1 MGLELWQFA
10 LESPLLSIAP
20 YCPFRV
26 LYGGIILAIKYLI
39 ETQKTIVSL
48 MHVLENESP
57 YLKITKAILDK
68 MYYTLAKVAII
79 LSDSNRTLQRT
90 NLDAMKLT
98 F

>member
-1 MGLELWQFA
+1 
-10 LESPLLSIAP
+10 
-20 YCPFRV
+20 
-26 LYGGIILAIKYLI
+26 
-39 ETQKTIVSL
+39 